1 MTPQATLEKM
11 HQMKLAGMAN
21 AFAATFKTG
30 FAQNLTADELLAHLI
45 QAEWDERY
53 NRRLARLLKAANF
66 RYQASFEHIH
76 FHPHR
81 QLDKNLI
88 LRLSTCDWI
97 TKAENLLLTGATGVG
112 KSFLACALG
121 HQACLLGFKVIYA
134 SVMKLFTQLKF
145 AKADG
150 SYTKELLNLQNQNL
164 LILDDFGL
172 HPMDEQSKFILLELL
187 EDRYGRQATLITSQF
202 PPAKWYELIASPTL
216 ADAICDRL
224 IHNAC
229 QIELKGESMRSKT
242 PTHSGGK
249 LPPLDSSKG

>member
-11 HQMKLAGMAN
+11 QKMKLAGMAS

-45 QAEWDERY
+45 EAEWEERY
-53 NRRLARLLKAANF
+53 NRKFSRLLKTANF
-66 RYQASFEHIH
+66 RYQAAFEHIH
-76 FHPHR
+76 FPPQR

-134 SVMKLFTQLKF
+134 SAMKLFTKLKF

-150 SYTKELLNLQNQNL
+150 SYSKELVKLQNQNL

-172 HPMDEQSKFILLELL
+172 HPLDEQSKLILLELL
-187 EDRYGRQATLITSQF
+187 EDRYGQQATLITSQF
-202 PPAKWYELIASPTL
+202 PTGKWYELIDSPTL

-229 QIELKGESMRSKT
+229 HIELKGESMRRKAKSN
-242 PTHSGGK
+242 SG
-249 LPPLDSSKG
+249 

>member
-1 MTPQATLEKM
+1 MTPQATLDKM
-11 HQMKLAGMAN
+11 HKMKLTGMAN

-45 QAEWDERY
+45 EAEWEERY
-53 NRRLARLLKAANF
+53 NRRLSRLLKTANF
-66 RYQASFEHIH
+66 RYQAAFEHIH
-76 FHPHR
+76 FPPQR

-134 SVMKLFTQLKF
+134 NAMKLFNKLKF

-150 SYTKELLNLQNQNL
+150 SYTKELLKLQNQNL

-172 HPMDEQSKFILLELL
+172 HPLDEQSKLILLELL
-187 EDRYGRQATLITSQF
+187 EDRYGQQATLITSQF
-202 PPAKWYELIASPTL
+202 PTGKWYELIANATL

-224 IHNAC
+224 IHNSC
-229 QIELKGESMRSKT
+229 HIEIKGESMRIKSKST
-242 PTHSGGK
+242 SG
-249 LPPLDSSKG
+249 

>member
-1 MTPQATLEKM
+1 MTMTPQATLEKM
-11 HQMKLAGMAN
+11 QKMKLAGMAS
-21 AFAATFKTG
+21 AFATTFKTG

-45 QAEWDERY
+45 DAEWDERY
-53 NRRLARLLKAANF
+53 NRRLSRLLKTAGF

-76 FHPHR
+76 FHPNR
-81 QLDKNLI
+81 NLDKNLI

-97 TKAENLLLTGATGVG
+97 TKGENVLLTGATGVG

-134 SVMKLFTQLKF
+134 SVMKLFTKLKF

-150 SYTKELLNLQNQNL
+150 SYTKELLHLQNQNL

-172 HPMDEQSKFILLELL
+172 HPMDEQSKLILLELL
-187 EDRYGRQATLITSQF
+187 EDRYGQQATLITSQF
-202 PPAKWYELIASPTL
+202 PTGKWHELIANPTL

-224 IHNAC
+224 IHNSC
-229 QIELKGESMRSKT
+229 QIELKGESMRIKSKSN
-242 PTHSGGK
+242 SG
-249 LPPLDSSKG
+249 

>member
-1 MTPQATLEKM
+1 MTMTPQATLEKM
-11 HQMKLAGMAN
+11 QKMKLAGMAS

-30 FAQNLTADELLAHLI
+30 FAGNLTADELLAHLI
-45 QAEWDERY
+45 DAEWDERY
-53 NRRLARLLKAANF
+53 NRRLSRLLKTAGF

-81 QLDKNLI
+81 NLDKNLI

-97 TKAENLLLTGATGVG
+97 TKGENVLLTGATGVG

-134 SVMKLFTQLKF
+134 SVMKLFTKLKF

-150 SYTKELLNLQNQNL
+150 SYTKELSNLQNQNL

-172 HPMDEQSKFILLELL
+172 HPMDEQSKLILLELL
-187 EDRYGRQATLITSQF
+187 EDRYGQQATLITSQF
-202 PPAKWYELIASPTL
+202 PTGKWYDLIANSTL

-224 IHNAC
+224 IHNSC
-229 QIELKGESMRSKT
+229 QIELKGESMRIKSKSN
-242 PTHSGGK
+242 SG
-249 LPPLDSSKG
+249 